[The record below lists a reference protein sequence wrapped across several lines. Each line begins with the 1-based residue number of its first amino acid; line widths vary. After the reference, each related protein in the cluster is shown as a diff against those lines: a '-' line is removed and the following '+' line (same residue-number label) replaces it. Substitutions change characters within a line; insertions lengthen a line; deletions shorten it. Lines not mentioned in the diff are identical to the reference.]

1 QHGYSEAHLRGAWR
15 DSTQQEV
22 AASIIGYIRR
32 AALGEALVP
41 FEQRVDKAMQG
52 IYAQRSWTPVQ
63 RRWLKRL
70 AQQLIHEV
78 VMDRDTVQR
87 NFSGDGGALQ
97 LDRLLDGRLDQ
108 ILGDLGE
115 HLWDQTG

>member
-1 QHGYSEAHLRGAWR
+1 
-15 DSTQQEV
+15 
-22 AASIIGYIRR
+22 
-32 AALGEALVP
+32 
-41 FEQRVDKAMQG
+41 QG

-78 VMDRDTVQR
+78 VLDRDTVQR